1 MSQQALSRASLDNA
15 TLITRTNV
23 EPATLRNRRGWAI
36 TLLTATSALLGICV
50 PTYGDELPK
59 FGMKVGRLNADR
71 VLFLGNSIT
80 LHGPAL
86 KIGWEGNW
94 GMAASAQDKDFAHLL
109 LKQIAKVAGGM
120 PQAKIKNIAELERQL
135 DAFKIREGLKDE
147 LEFHADLVVVAIG
160 ENVSALKD
168 DELKAKFKTTL
179 TNLLKE
185 VNKQGQPTVFVRST
199 FWADPVKDQI
209 MKTVCA
215 ELGAVYVDNS
225 KLSSVEANYARSERK
240 FEHAGVAGHPG
251 DQGMRAIADLLWAA
265 ILERSKR

>member
-1 MSQQALSRASLDNA
+1 MSQQGLKRASLS
-15 TLITRTNV
+15 TTTFTTRTHV
-23 EPATLRNRRGWAI
+23 APPTPRNRRCWA
-36 TLLTATSALLGICV
+36 TALLKITSVLLGVCV
-50 PTYGDELPK
+50 PTYGDERLEI
-59 FGMKVGRLNADR
+59 GMKVGRLNAGR

-80 LHGPAL
+80 LHGPAP

-120 PQAKIKNIAELERQL
+120 PQVKIKNIAELERQL
-135 DAFKIREGLKDE
+135 DAYKIREGLKDE
-147 LEFHADLVVVAIG
+147 FEFQADLVIVAIG

-179 TNLLKE
+179 TNLLRE

-199 FWADPVKDQI
+199 FWADPIKDQI
-209 MKTVCA
+209 MKSVSA